1 MSAMVTDLCTIFTAG
16 GMPDAQFLGFGLA
29 SALRMA
35 KLE

>member
-1 MSAMVTDLCTIFTAG
+1 MSATGTDQCITFIAG
-16 GMPDAQFLGFGLA
+16 GTPDYQPLGLGLA

>member
-1 MSAMVTDLCTIFTAG
+1 MSATAMGLFTIFTAG
-16 GMPDAQFLGFGLA
+16 GTPDYQPLGLGLA